1 MQQLETNDWR
11 CLSREM
17 GTVAR
22 LLLSLTL
29 LVSFMLTC
37 HADCCWDSDGYAI
50 DGYEVFRRQK
60 DPFWKPLLSA
70 NCDCLP
76 DTACPCGEKEGVCCT
91 AKSDFYYGCVIPG
104 SGGTYG
110 AGSCRMWES
119 FANKMFCLDG
129 TERVGSYCGVGKCN
143 VFGCDCDGG
152 CIQPGGKRRLLQAE
166 AATSPAAAPDGAS
179 SDGPGLSV
187 SNLVGQCQEKMVDK
201 YKTTSLQDP
210 EQIKAYFDCLDTDG
224 SGLLSLQDATV
235 KNASLEASD
244 LKGMDSDGNGGIDPV
259 EFDSDLP
266 LLLTG
271 FWSASTVEPSTP
283 FLCQFQGFSQKKGDR
298 DTIN

>member
-1 MQQLETNDWR
+1 MPGR
-11 CLSREM
+11 
-17 GTVAR
+17 
-22 LLLSLTL
+22 
-29 LVSFMLTC
+29 
-37 HADCCWDSDGYAI
+37 DC
-50 DGYEVFRRQK
+50 
-60 DPFWKPLLSA
+60 PL
-70 NCDCLP
+70 
-76 DTACPCGEKEGVCCT
+76 GEKGGICYTGYFSLFGSLEEVT
-91 AKSDFYYGCVIPG
+91 VGCVVPG

-110 AGSCRMWES
+110 EESCRDRNT
-119 FANKMFCLDG
+119 FRDKKFCLDG

-224 SGLLSLQDATV
+224 SGLLSLQDASV

-259 EFDSDLP
+259 EFDSDLDASPSP
-266 LLLTG
+266 LETTSGALSG
-271 FWSASTVEPSTP
+271 ASSGAPSTAVSSRVGGAFAIT
-283 FLCQFQGFSQKKGDR
+283 FLAVVCLVA
-298 DTIN
+298 

>member
-1 MQQLETNDWR
+1 
-11 CLSREM
+11 
-17 GTVAR
+17 
-22 LLLSLTL
+22 
-29 LVSFMLTC
+29 
-37 HADCCWDSDGYAI
+37 
-50 DGYEVFRRQK
+50 
-60 DPFWKPLLSA
+60 LLSA

-76 DTACPCGEKEGVCCT
+76 GTDCPYGEKGGICYTGESLQCVLSGCC
-91 AKSDFYYGCVIPG
+91 VVPG
-104 SGGTYG
+104 SGGTYR
-110 AGSCRMWES
+110 AGSCRDWKS
-119 FANKMFCLDG
+119 FGFKKFCLDG

-152 CIQPGGKRRLLQAE
+152 CVQPGGKRRLLQAE
-166 AATSPAAAPDGAS
+166 AATSPAAPDGAS

-224 SGLLSLQDATV
+224 SGLLSLQDASV

-259 EFDSDLP
+259 EFDSDLDASPSP
-266 LLLTG
+266 LETTSGALSG
-271 FWSASTVEPSTP
+271 ASSGAPSTAVSSRVGGAFAIT
-283 FLCQFQGFSQKKGDR
+283 FLAVVCLVA
-298 DTIN
+298 